1 MGFIPIF
8 LQVEGRPCLVVGG
21 GQVARRKVETLLDAG
36 AAVTVI
42 SPELTGALVRHAEEG
57 RISIVRR
64 TYRDGDMG
72 GYHLVYAATVDR
84 ELQRRLFEEARR
96 LNILINVADS
106 PEFCSFIV
114 PSVLRRG
121 RLQVAISTSGAS
133 PAIARVLRERMEQ
146 WLGDEL
152 EALVEVMAGARDW
165 LKRREPDAS
174 VRARKLGALAAAED
188 LSRVLRDG
196 DIDGVERIAK
206 EYLGPDVTL
215 RDLLTDGRLSRL
227 DPAAGKREC

>member
-21 GQVARRKVETLLDAG
+21 GDVARRKVGTLLDAG
-36 AAVTVI
+36 AVVTVI
-42 SPELTGALVRHAEEG
+42 SPELTAGLAREAEAG
-57 RISIVRR
+57 RISIARR
-64 TYRDGDMG
+64 AYRDGDMT
-72 GYHLVYAATVDR
+72 GYHLVYAATGDR

-121 RLQVAISTSGAS
+121 RLQVAISTAGAS
-133 PAIARVLRERMEQ
+133 PATARVVRERMEQ
-146 WLGDEL
+146 WLGDEM
-152 EALVEVMAGARDW
+152 EVLVEVMAGARDW

-188 LSRVLRDG
+188 LGRILRAG
-196 DIDGVERIAK
+196 DISALERIAR
-206 EYLGPDVTL
+206 EYLGPEVTL
-215 RDLLTDGRLSRL
+215 NDLLPDGRVPVQ
-227 DPAAGKREC
+227 PAAKR

>member
-21 GQVARRKVETLLDAG
+21 GEVARRKVETLLDAG

-42 SPELTGALVRHAEEG
+42 SPELTAALARQAEAG
-57 RISIVRR
+57 RISIARR
-64 TYRDGDMG
+64 AYRDGDMA
-72 GYHLVYAATVDR
+72 GYHLVYAATGDR

-121 RLQVAISTSGAS
+121 RLQVAISTAGAS
-133 PAIARVLRERMEQ
+133 PATARVLRERMEQ

-152 EALVEVMAGARDW
+152 EALVEVMAGAQRLAQAPRAGRVGARAQAW
-165 LKRREPDAS
+165 RAGRRGGFGAGPARRRYRRSGTDRQGIS
-174 VRARKLGALAAAED
+174 RARNH
-188 LSRVLRDG
+188 SR
-196 DIDGVERIAK
+196 
-206 EYLGPDVTL
+206 
-215 RDLLTDGRLSRL
+215 
-227 DPAAGKREC
+227 

>member
-21 GQVARRKVETLLDAG
+21 GEVARRKVETLLDGG

-42 SPELTGALVRHAEEG
+42 SPELTSALARQADAG
-57 RISIVRR
+57 RISIERR
-64 TYRDGDMG
+64 AYRDGDMA
-72 GYHLVYAATVDR
+72 GYHLVYAATGDW

-121 RLQVAISTSGAS
+121 RLQVAISTAGAS
-133 PAIARVLRERMEQ
+133 PATARVLRERMEQ

-165 LKRREPDAS
+165 LKRHEPDAS
-174 VRARKLGALAAAED
+174 ARARKLGALAASED
-188 LSRVLRDG
+188 LGRILRAG
-196 DIDGVERIAK
+196 DIDGVQRIAR
-206 EYLGPDVTL
+206 EYLGPAITL
-215 RDLLTDGRLSRL
+215 DDLFADGRLPRTSA
-227 DPAAGKREC
+227 PEGKWE